1 MELRPHQQ
9 QAIEMIREEF
19 RKGNKKVLLAAC
31 CSFGKTHTAAYMAKQ
46 AQDSGRKVVFLAD
59 RVKLVDQTLKAF
71 DQWGID
77 YGVQQADH
85 WAANP
90 KAPVQICSVQT
101 ITRRGFDRL
110 DFELCI
116 WDECHVPWKGITQML
131 EKWDGRKMH
140 YVGLS
145 ATPYSK
151 GLGLIWDKMIVP
163 VKQSELL
170 EQGYLA
176 PVHYYGGRSVDVSKL
191 KTRALATGG
200 SDYHPDALA
209 EAVESDDRLTGDIVR
224 NWLEH
229 GENAQTIAFSPSIK
243 HSEYMV
249 KMFNDNG
256 IPARHISGYT
266 KESER
271 KEIYRAHEA
280 GEFKILSCSKLL
292 GVGYDSPQTRCLIDC
307 YGTKSA
313 IAYQQRAGRIQR
325 THPDK
330 PYGIYLDHSGNVNR
344 FGFAHLMEPSEL
356 DMKEKRFSE
365 SNQVE
370 KKDKK
375 DDAVME
381 CPKCSKIMQGLSC
394 VCGYKITIREAL
406 ESDNTMLVKLDSS
419 KPKQETM
426 ATKAVWMAALT
437 KYGRERGYK
446 KGWAAWTYKKKF
458 GVWPRSLKPV
468 KVETIPPEV
477 NNFIISRNIANA
489 NRQETRR

>member
-1 MELRPHQQ
+1 MELREHQEK
-9 QAIEMIREEF
+9 AIEMIREAF
-19 RKGNKKVLLAAC
+19 REGHKKVLLAAC
-31 CSFGKTHTAAYMAKQ
+31 CSFGKTHTAAFMAKQ
-46 AQDSGRKVVFLAD
+46 AMDSGRKVAFFAD
-59 RVKLVDQTLKAF
+59 RVRLVSQTLKVF
-71 DQWGID
+71 DEWGIH

-85 WAANP
+85 WAADP

-101 ITRRGFDRL
+101 ITRRGYDRL
-110 DFELCI
+110 DFELAI
-116 WDECHVPWKGITQML
+116 WDECHVPWKSLTEMMA
-131 EKWDGRKMH
+131 KWDGPKMH
-140 YVGLS
+140 FVGLS

-163 VKQSELL
+163 VRQAELL

-191 KTRALATGG
+191 RTKALGTGG
-200 SDYHPDALA
+200 SDYDPDALA
-209 EAVESDDRLTGDIVR
+209 EAVEADDKLTGDIVR

-243 HSEYMV
+243 HSEFMV
-249 KMFNDNG
+249 KMFNDHG
-256 IPARHISGYT
+256 IPARHIDGYT
-266 KESER
+266 KEKER

-365 SNQVE
+365 AGQIEKKE
-370 KKDKK
+370 KKD
-375 DDAVME
+375 DVVRD
-381 CPKCSKIMQGLSC
+381 CPRCGKIMQGLSC
-394 VCGYKITIREAL
+394 VCGFKITIREAL
-406 ESDNTMLVKLDSS
+406 ESDGTMLVKLDDS
-419 KPKQETM
+419 KPQQVSKET
-426 ATKAVWMAALT
+426 KSLWMASLS
-437 KYGRERGYK
+437 KYGKEQGYK
-446 KGWAAWTYKKKF
+446 DGWAAWTYKKKF
-458 GVWPRSLKPV
+458 GVWPRSLDRV
-468 KVETIPPEV
+468 RVETVPPEV
-477 NNFIISRNIANA
+477 INFIISRNIANA
-489 NRQETRR
+489 KRKRY